1 MLDVNNTA
9 DPIGPQA
16 RLETELVQVV
26 SQRRE
31 FWIFIAFL
39 AGILVLGVLSFL
51 FPNSFWRSNVLEI
64 RISPQIFFLS
74 MVVFALVVLT
84 MLKRETTLQ
93 SLRLQKLRQSMV
105 AQAEASASMLDPLT
119 GVFNRKILRELLQ
132 GEIARAERASR
143 PLALIM
149 CDLNN
154 FKQLNDRFGHLM
166 GDYVLSQFAGTL
178 KACVRGSDYIV
189 RYGGDEFL
197 LILPETDEEGAE
209 TVRNRITTRVED
221 WDRHHRIGDVPITVS
236 LGVYHHVGGQ
246 SAEQDVAEADAHMYA
261 EKLRQHS
268 LGGLT
273 NGTAQPS

>member
-119 GVFNRKILRELLQ
+119 GVFNRKVLRELLQ
-132 GEIARAERASR
+132 SEIARAERGKH
-143 PLALIM
+143 PLGLIM
-149 CDLNN
+149 CDLDH
-154 FKQLNDRFGHLM
+154 FKQVNDRFGHLT
-166 GDYVLSQFAGTL
+166 GDYVLTQFAGTL
-178 KACVRGSDYIV
+178 KACVRGSDYVV

-197 LILPETDEEGAE
+197 IILPETDEKGAE
-209 TVRNRITTRVED
+209 TVRNRINSRVEE
-221 WDRHHRIGDVPITVS
+221 WDRYHRVGDFPTTASI
-236 LGVYHHVGGQ
+236 GVYHHVVGQ
-246 SAEQDVAEADAHMYA
+246 AAEQDVAEADAYMYA
-261 EKLRQHS
+261 EKQRRRAAERLN
-268 LGGLT
+268 T
-273 NGTAQPS
+273 GTTQAG